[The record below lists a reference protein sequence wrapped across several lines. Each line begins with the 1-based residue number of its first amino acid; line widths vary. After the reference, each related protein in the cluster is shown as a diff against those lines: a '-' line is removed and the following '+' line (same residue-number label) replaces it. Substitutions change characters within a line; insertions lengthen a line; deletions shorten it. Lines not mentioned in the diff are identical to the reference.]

1 MSLKRSRCEGVG
13 AAAAP
18 CGPLLHHSR
27 RSSRKRPR
35 KTEPEASHKRQ
46 ASSTGRGA
54 RAAAAAEV
62 APSVPNT
69 VEPQAPEGPKD
80 RRPAACQWIQA
91 GFVRCCLCR
100 SQRKEIDAKSSKG
113 ILDNHFRRR
122 HKGCT
127 PSGCPPGHELLPYL
141 CRPRNCLALP
151 SLLARHF
158 A

>member
-69 VEPQAPEGPKD
+69 GPERSAPGGVPVD
-80 RRPAACQWIQA
+80 
-91 GFVRCCLCR
+91 
-100 SQRKEIDAKSSKG
+100 
-113 ILDNHFRRR
+113 
-122 HKGCT
+122 
-127 PSGCPPGHELLPYL
+127 PGRVCSVLP
-141 CRPRNCLALP
+141 LP
-151 SLLARHF
+151 FSAQGD
-158 A
+158 